1 MDMGLRAGGLGI
13 HIIRNSPR
21 SKILSSQPIT
31 CPKPAPSGN
40 QLTSQCQSV
49 PVHPVHPVPVSPIA
63 CCQSSRFPANPWKFS
78 GCSGHVGTLR
88 FARLPAAVTDGV
100 CLRVYF
106 FHFRC
111 PESSCL
117 RYCHETPLLPLPQ
130 GPLFIS
136 IALATK
142 ALVSR
147 VQFLRRQTPPL
158 FSQRSTRRLVLDLT
172 SESKLQYSPFHS
184 HPPSPAQL
192 APLGSFDLAA
202 STWSDLAV
210 PATLIC
216 PRNYPVPVTS
226 LGHRLRSDL
235 RRGKTLAD
243 IPIPIPRLSQARP
256 STFVPGPIIC

>member
-1 MDMGLRAGGLGI
+1 MSPAARINSSRICQRI
-13 HIIRNSPR
+13 HPQLSAHFPSP
-21 SKILSSQPIT
+21 
-31 CPKPAPSGN
+31 CPLFFLVPS
-40 QLTSQCQSV
+40 
-49 PVHPVHPVPVSPIA
+49 PVSASPNSVCHINVLVLVVDA
-63 CCQSSRFPANPWKFS
+63 VVLSILGFPSPALHRQAYPAHQSYSV
-78 GCSGHVGTLR
+78 H
-88 FARLPAAVTDGV
+88 
-100 CLRVYF
+100 
-106 FHFRC
+106 
-111 PESSCL
+111 
-117 RYCHETPLLPLPQ
+117 
-130 GPLFIS
+130 
-136 IALATK
+136 
-142 ALVSR
+142 LVSI
-147 VQFLRRQTPPL
+147 LASLLSPPSPL

>member
-13 HIIRNSPR
+13 HVHIHCSCDKNSCAPAFASAYTPNYLLTFPR
-21 SKILSSQPIT
+21 L
-31 CPKPAPSGN
+31 ALLVFLVPS
-40 QLTSQCQSV
+40 
-49 PVHPVHPVPVSPIA
+49 PVSASPNSVCHINVLVLVVDA
-63 CCQSSRFPANPWKFS
+63 VVFLSILGFPSPALHRQAYPAHQSYSV
-78 GCSGHVGTLR
+78 H
-88 FARLPAAVTDGV
+88 
-100 CLRVYF
+100 
-106 FHFRC
+106 
-111 PESSCL
+111 
-117 RYCHETPLLPLPQ
+117 
-130 GPLFIS
+130 
-136 IALATK
+136 
-142 ALVSR
+142 LVSI
-147 VQFLRRQTPPL
+147 LASLLSPPSPP

-243 IPIPIPRLSQARP
+243 IPIPIPRPSQARP
-256 STFVPGPIIC
+256 SPFVPGPIMC